1 MKKWKRVIAV
11 LCALVCVLGVSV
23 PAFAAV
29 AYTTFSEA
37 KISNGSLLSASYGDA
52 VRLDTSGNLVVN
64 ISFDA
69 STWSKIDEAKELWR
83 TVMSEWNG
91 NPDYYI
97 FYQFARSYLYVGAF
111 SKSSFSHISNKT
123 DAQGTYHAY
132 FRQGC
137 VFRFE
142 LRNSVLRLTSHVGS
156 LLEGSLQDVVL
167 FPSSKNLYFFYKSI
181 VDFQEEHSFSTTV
194 SVLSDINNVTIIDD
208 VVSPP
213 EIPQYSLIVNYQYE
227 NGTQAAQP
235 VTRSLTAGS
244 SYEIAS
250 PIIEGYTADRP
261 VVSGT
266 MPGNDLTVTVT
277 YTADPPPEPQTY
289 TLTVNYRYENG
300 SQAAQPVT
308 RSLTAGSSYEITS
321 PAIEGYTA
329 DKPVVSGTMPAE
341 DLTVTV
347 TYTAVPPPEPQT
359 YTLTVNYQ
367 YENGTQAAQP
377 VTRSL
382 AAGNSYEITSPA
394 IEGYTADKPVVSG
407 TMPEKNL
414 TLYVLYRKI
423 SSGSSKPSGWF
434 DAAPDVEWK
443 DPFEWFDAAPN
454 VEWKDPFTW
463 FDAAPNVE
471 WWSPFPWGG

>member
-11 LCALVCVLGVSV
+11 LCALVCILGVSV

-29 AYTTFSEA
+29 TYTTFSEA
-37 KISNGSLLSASYGDA
+37 KISDGSLLSASYGDA
-52 VRLDTSGNLVVN
+52 VRLDTAGNLVVN

-123 DAQGTYHAY
+123 DMQGTYHAY

-137 VFRFE
+137 TFRFE
-142 LRNSVLRLTSHVGS
+142 LRNSVLRLTSHAGS
-156 LLEGSLQDVVL
+156 LLEGSLQDVAL

-235 VTRSLTAGS
+235 VTRSLT
-244 SYEIAS
+244 
-250 PIIEGYTADRP
+250 T
-261 VVSGT
+261 
-266 MPGNDLTVTVT
+266 
-277 YTADPPPEPQTY
+277 
-289 TLTVNYRYENG
+289 
-300 SQAAQPVT
+300 
-308 RSLTAGSSYEITS
+308 GSSYEITS
-321 PAIEGYTA
+321 PTIKNYTA
-329 DKPVVSGTMPAE
+329 DRVVVSGIMPE
-341 DLTVTV
+341 RDLTVH
-347 TYTAVPPPEPQT
+347 
-359 YTLTVNYQ
+359 
-367 YENGTQAAQP
+367 
-377 VTRSL
+377 
-382 AAGNSYEITSPA
+382 
-394 IEGYTADKPVVSG
+394 
-407 TMPEKNL
+407 
-414 TLYVLYRKI
+414 VLYRKD

-443 DPFEWFDAAPN
+443 DPFEWFDAAPSVEWKDPFAWFDAAPN